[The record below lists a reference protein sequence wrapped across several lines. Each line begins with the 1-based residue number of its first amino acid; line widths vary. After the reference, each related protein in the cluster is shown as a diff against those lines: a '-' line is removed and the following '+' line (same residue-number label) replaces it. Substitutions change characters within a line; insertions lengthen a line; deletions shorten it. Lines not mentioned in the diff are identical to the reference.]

1 MLPEI
6 LFTNSICHSWSYN
19 LFEDCLIF
27 SGRSELVFSPPVGH
41 TELAVEWFSP
51 RLGKTD
57 GADVLLQLE
66 GRAHKQQG
74 EVVVVIAGVKVG
86 VLLEILKVNGNHQGC
101 IASPGSC

>member
-1 MLPEI
+1 MGLSD
-6 LFTNSICHSWSYN
+6 L
-19 LFEDCLIF
+19 
-27 SGRSELVFSPPVGH
+27 GVV
-41 TELAVEWFSP
+41 WFSP

-66 GRAHKQQG
+66 GRAHEQQG

-86 VLLEILKVNGNHQGC
+86 VFLEILKVNGNHQGC